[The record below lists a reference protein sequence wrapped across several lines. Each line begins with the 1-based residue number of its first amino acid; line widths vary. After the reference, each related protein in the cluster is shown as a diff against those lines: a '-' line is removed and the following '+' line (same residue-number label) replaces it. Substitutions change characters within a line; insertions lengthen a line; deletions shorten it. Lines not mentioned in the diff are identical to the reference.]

1 MRQQRLQTGLRLTGI
16 LYLRALQTARGS
28 NDARP
33 WPQYGLLWSAG
44 WSPWFAL
51 RIYMTYA
58 LDPRSAQCRVVNRE
72 RTTRS
77 DATAADQE
85 AMPPRACTLA
95 EFSCGPAGSRTQLA
109 SRSCN
114 WSQGP
119 SVGDESIVS
128 CWSCREQ
135 NPAGSYSCS
144 CGDRVRVDTFKC
156 PDGQSTVF
164 VLLPGAAAGYG
175 RHTFSGPDE
184 RLRHPRL

>member
-1 MRQQRLQTGLRLTGI
+1 MDAGAGPQTWTYASGGSQSSPTSALEAGSRNMVESGVDKTQADSFCFSSSRAVPATHFSPSTASTQCLIDPPAVRQQRLQTGLRLTGI

-77 DATAADQE
+77 DCNRCGSGGDATSNLYA
-85 AMPPRACTLA
+85 
-95 EFSCGPAGSRTQLA
+95 
-109 SRSCN
+109 
-114 WSQGP
+114 
-119 SVGDESIVS
+119 
-128 CWSCREQ
+128 
-135 NPAGSYSCS
+135 
-144 CGDRVRVDTFKC
+144 
-156 PDGQSTVF
+156 
-164 VLLPGAAAGYG
+164 
-175 RHTFSGPDE
+175 H
-184 RLRHPRL
+184 